1 MGELPSDI
9 VKSGA
14 RVIPFPGLPGLERAR
29 GVARI
34 GFVRRGPVTTIE
46 DLYQS
51 GCAKVCLPRREPDR
65 LREAVLVNTAGGL
78 TDGDRLRN
86 SVNWHRDASAVVTS
100 QAAER
105 IYRSRRAPAYIET
118 ELTVGLDA
126 TALWLPQETILF
138 DGGNLSRR
146 TEVDLDPSA
155 RLIACESL
163 ILGRTAMGE
172 TVRTG
177 AVVEAWRIRVEKEL
191 VFADTFRLDGDIAKA
206 LDRPAVG
213 GGARAFATVIYA
225 GPEAADRM
233 VALRAVALE
242 QQSARVAASCL
253 GPVAITRIMAETGH
267 AARHAL
273 SAVLAALLQSMAGDV
288 ESTRLPR
295 IWSC

>member
-1 MGELPSDI
+1 MPELPSDI
-9 VKSGA
+9 AKRGA
-14 RVIPFPGLPGLERAR
+14 SVIPFPGLPGLERAR
-29 GVARI
+29 GTARI
-34 GFVRRGPVTTIE
+34 GFVRRGFATAIE
-46 DLYQS
+46 DLFQS
-51 GCAKVCLPRREPDR
+51 GCAKVCLPRREPGR

-86 SVNWHRDASAVVTS
+86 TVSWDRGASAAVTS

-105 IYRSRRAPAYIET
+105 IYRSRRGPAYIET
-118 ELTVGLDA
+118 ELTLAKNA

-146 TEVDLDPSA
+146 TEVELDPTA

-172 TVRTG
+172 AIRTG
-177 AVVEAWRIRVEKEL
+177 AVLEAWRISVEKQL
-191 VFADTFRLDGDIAKA
+191 VFADTLRLGGDIAKA

-213 GGARAFATVIYA
+213 HGARAFATVIYA
-225 GPEAADRM
+225 GPDAVDRVDVLHDVAAE
-233 VALRAVALE
+233 LPG
-242 QQSARVAASCL
+242 ARVAASCL
-253 GPVAITRIMAETGH
+253 GPVTVARILAETGQG
-267 AARHAL
+267 ARHAL
-273 SAVLAALLQSMAGDV
+273 SAVLAALLQSVAGEV